1 MTIKKVVIKSS
12 TPTRDFGIKTSHIYK
27 GFNSNLKEQNFKV
40 YDLECV
46 RQDIINQF
54 STRKGERVMDPNQGT
69 IIWDAIFE
77 PLTPDLK
84 VAIAE
89 DIRGLLR
96 AEPRVTV
103 EAVKVDEYQSGIL
116 LEITVRYNTTNLA
129 QVIKLNF
136 DKELGLIAS

>member
-12 TPTRDFGIKTSHIYK
+12 TPTRDFGIQTSHIYK
-27 GFNSNLKEQNFKV
+27 GFNSNLKEQNFKT

-54 STRKGERVMDPNQGT
+54 STRKGERVMNPNQGT

>member
-1 MTIKKVVIKSS
+1 MTIKKVIIKSN
-12 TPTRDFGIKTSHIYK
+12 TPTRDFGIRTSHIYK
-27 GFNSNLKEQNFKV
+27 GFNSNLKEQNFKT

>member
-1 MTIKKVVIKSS
+1 MTIKKVIIKSN
-12 TPTRDFGIKTSHIYK
+12 TPSRDFGIRTSHIYK
-27 GFNSNLKEQNFKV
+27 GFNSNLKEQNFKT

-89 DIRGLLR
+89 DIRGLLK
-96 AEPRVTV
+96 AEPRITV

-116 LEITVRYNTTNLA
+116 LEITIRYNTTNLA

>member
-27 GFNSNLKEQNFKV
+27 GFNSNLKEQNFKM